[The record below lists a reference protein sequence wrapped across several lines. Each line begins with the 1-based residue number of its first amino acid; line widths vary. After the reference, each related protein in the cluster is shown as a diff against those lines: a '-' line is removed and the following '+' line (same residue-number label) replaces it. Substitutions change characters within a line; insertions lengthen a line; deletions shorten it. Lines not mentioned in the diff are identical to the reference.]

1 MLVAFSIVAGLGSGA
16 LNPAQQASIADI
28 IGRDRSGG
36 PALAAFQMS
45 ADAGAIIG
53 PILAGAL
60 VDSGSY
66 ALAFGVTGLLS
77 LLATIPWTRARET
90 LPRDAVAAELTARGR

>member
-1 MLVAFSIVAGLGSGA
+1 M
-16 LNPAQQASIADI
+16 ADV
-28 IGRDRSGG
+28 IGRDRNGG

-53 PILAGAL
+53 PILAGVL

-66 ALAFGVTGLLS
+66 ALAFGVTGALS
-77 LLATIPWTRARET
+77 LLATVPWSRARET
-90 LPRDAVAAELTARGR
+90 LPREASVAATSGVR